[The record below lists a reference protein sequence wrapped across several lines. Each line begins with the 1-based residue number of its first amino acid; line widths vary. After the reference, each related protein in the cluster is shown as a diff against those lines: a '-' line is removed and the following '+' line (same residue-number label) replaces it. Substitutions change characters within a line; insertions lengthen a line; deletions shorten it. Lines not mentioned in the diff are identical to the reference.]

1 MVSRIDSLMT
11 PIDNNQADLDN
22 QFIYKKVDDNKYER
36 VYTFNQL
43 YAAKDGDTTYCTT
56 KAYHKYYIMEGSS
69 EEYSLLN
76 NRTTTF
82 SPTLYLC
89 TIEQTTNGETNEIE
103 VSFSSEKYDQPY
115 EIAAPDL
122 SQGNSDTVKLD
133 LVDSNGIHYTS
144 TVNITKE
151 LVENLNNITNGM
163 LWYRF
168 HDRLDI
174 LTLFH
179 EAANIATQLQT
190 YWDQAYLASKYCKYF
205 LPKNWIRSSE
215 QTPNNFFNQIVIPQ
229 YKQDENNNATLIN
242 VTISDK
248 YVPQVEIYTSDTNSA
263 LKYKHYLPR
272 YK

>member
-1 MVSRIDSLMT
+1 MVSRVDSLMK
-11 PIDNNQADLDN
+11 PIDKDQTDLDN

-76 NRTTTF
+76 NSTTTF

-89 TIEQTTNGETNEIE
+89 TVEQTTNSETNETE
-103 VSFSSEKYDQPY
+103 VSFSSKKYDQPY
-115 EIAAPDL
+115 EIAAPNL

-151 LVENLNNITNGM
+151 LVENLSNITNGM

-190 YWDQAYLASKYCKYF
+190 Y
-205 LPKNWIRSSE
+205 
-215 QTPNNFFNQIVIPQ
+215 
-229 YKQDENNNATLIN
+229 
-242 VTISDK
+242 
-248 YVPQVEIYTSDTNSA
+248 
-263 LKYKHYLPR
+263 
-272 YK
+272 